1 MERISVADAAKLM
14 GVSKQFIR
22 LGLQRGTLPIGT
34 AVKMREWVYYVSRP
48 LLEAFIGKKTERE
61 DKNDGLACR
70 RS

>member
-34 AVKMREWVYYVSRP
+34 AVKMREWVYYISRP
-48 LLEAFIGKKTERE
+48 MLEAFTGKKMPPAGTGSETA
-61 DKNDGLACR
+61 DI
-70 RS
+70 

>member
-34 AVKMREWVYYVSRP
+34 AVKMKEWVYYINKP
-48 LLEAFIGKKTERE
+48 MLEQYTGKKLKDLNTGRK
-61 DKNDGLACR
+61 D
-70 RS
+70 